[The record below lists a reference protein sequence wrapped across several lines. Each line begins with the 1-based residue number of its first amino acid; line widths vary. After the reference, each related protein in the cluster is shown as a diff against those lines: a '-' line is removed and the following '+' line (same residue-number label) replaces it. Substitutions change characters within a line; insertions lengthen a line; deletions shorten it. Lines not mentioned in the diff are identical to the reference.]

1 MPHIQENPINPRCH
15 AFEVLASFFL
25 GESQIKLLIPS
36 FHPFS
41 HRFEQ
46 SHRTRWN
53 NSFDR
58 YPIHYSTCSFS
69 LPMAHIGCSVHHPQ
83 STLQLLSQTT
93 PRARPKPATSA
104 TKKVEEEGCRGIH
117 PLQVPLQTLHHP
129 VFDIY
134 GHSFYFPN
142 PRIPPPLHHVHT
154 LTRRHH
160 FKKAD
165 HPQSLQDKLGSSS
178 ECWCFQQQLYPS
190 NK

>member
-1 MPHIQENPINPRCH
+1 MTHIQENPINPRCH

-104 TKKVEEEGCRGIH
+104 TKKFEEEGCRGIPCRFPSKPCTILSLTYMAIPFIFQILEFLPH
-117 PLQVPLQTLHHP
+117 CTTCVPSPGDTTSRKR
-129 VFDIY
+129 IT
-134 GHSFYFPN
+134 PN
-142 PRIPPPLHHVHT
+142 LFRI
-154 LTRRHH
+154 
-160 FKKAD
+160 
-165 HPQSLQDKLGSSS
+165 
-178 ECWCFQQQLYPS
+178 
-190 NK
+190 N